1 MQLLLQEQVS
11 SLARLSD
18 LVNIELN
25 IDHIKIQNEEIP
37 ISFGMDAMEYIA
49 DVYGED
55 YSVFER
61 DLNDE
66 FVGKDVIVANRKN
79 MKIIRALIY
88 GMVRSGGTECTPE
101 ELQRSI
107 PFSQVTDIYQVCLDV
122 FMSQNFEEQDLKKS
136 VQPQDFQKK
145 NQNKKRKN
153 RKR

>member
-1 MQLLLQEQVS
+1 MN

-18 LVNIELN
+18 LVNVELN
-25 IDHIKIQNEEIP
+25 IDYIKIQNEQIP
-37 ISFGMDAMEYIA
+37 ISFGMDAMEFIA

-66 FVGKDVIVANRKN
+66 FVGKEAIVATRKN

-107 PFSQVTDIYQVCLDV
+107 PFSQVTNIYQICLDV
-122 FMSQNFEEQDLKKS
+122 FMSQNFEDEDLKKS

-145 NQNKKRKN
+145 NQNNKRKN

>member
-1 MQLLLQEQVS
+1 VN

-18 LVNIELN
+18 LVNVELN
-25 IDHIKIQNEEIP
+25 IDYIKIQNEQIP
-37 ISFGMDAMEYIA
+37 ISFGMDAMEFIA

-66 FVGKDVIVANRKN
+66 FVGKEAIVATRKN

-107 PFSQVTDIYQVCLDV
+107 PFSQVTNIYQICLDV
-122 FMSQNFEEQDLKKS
+122 FMSQNFEDEDLKKS

-145 NQNKKRKN
+145 NQNKKGKN

>member
-1 MQLLLQEQVS
+1 MNK
-11 SLARLSD
+11 LARLSD
-18 LVNIELN
+18 LVNIDLN

-61 DLNDE
+61 DLNNE
-66 FVGKDVIVANRKN
+66 FVGKEVIVANRKN

-107 PFSQVTDIYQVCLDV
+107 PFSQVTDIYQTCLEV

>member
-1 MQLLLQEQVS
+1 M
-11 SLARLSD
+11 ARLSD

-25 IDHIKIQNEEIP
+25 IDHIKIQNEQIP

-55 YSVFER
+55 YSVFEK
-61 DLNDE
+61 DLNNE
-66 FVGKDVIVANRKN
+66 FVGKEAIVANRKN

-122 FMSQNFEEQDLKKS
+122 FMSQNFEEKDLKKS
-136 VQPQDFQKK
+136 VQPQDFRKK
-145 NQNKKRKN
+145 NQNKNKKN
-153 RKR
+153 RKK

>member
-1 MQLLLQEQVS
+1 M
-11 SLARLSD
+11 ARLKD
-18 LVNIELN
+18 LVDIELN
-25 IDHIKIQNEEIP
+25 IDHIKIQNEQIP

-55 YSVFER
+55 YSVFEK
-61 DLNDE
+61 DLNSE
-66 FVGKDVIVANRKN
+66 FAGKEVIVANRKN

-107 PFSQVTDIYQVCLDV
+107 PFSQVTSIYQVCLDV
-122 FMSQNFEEQDLKKS
+122 FMSQNFEDKDLKKS

-145 NQNKKRKN
+145 NQNKKVKN

>member
-1 MQLLLQEQVS
+1 M
-11 SLARLSD
+11 ARLSD

>member
-1 MQLLLQEQVS
+1 M
-11 SLARLSD
+11 ARLKD
-18 LVNIELN
+18 LVDIELN
-25 IDHIKIQNEEIP
+25 INHIKIQNADIP
-37 ISFGMDAMEYIA
+37 VSFSMKGMEYIA

-55 YSVFER
+55 YSVFEK

-66 FVGKDVIVANRKN
+66 FVGKETIVATRKN

-88 GMVRSGGTECTPE
+88 GMVRDGGTECTPD
-101 ELQRSI
+101 ELEKSI

-122 FMSQNFEEQDLKKS
+122 FMSQNFEERDLKKS

-145 NQNKKRKN
+145 TQNKKN

>member
-1 MQLLLQEQVS
+1 M
-11 SLARLSD
+11 ARLSD

-25 IDHIKIQNEEIP
+25 IDYIKIQNEEIP

-122 FMSQNFEEQDLKKS
+122 FMSQNFEDKDLKKS

-145 NQNKKRKN
+145 SQNKNKKN